1 MTRRERVLRALRHEP
16 SDFPPYFVDFSPP
29 LRGTLASTPLYAKDY
44 LNYDLQICGYNYCGN
59 AVPIG
64 QQNIYRD
71 DFGVIWD
78 RSGVDKEIGLIHE
91 PVIRDFDLSGYT
103 FPRFDDVKF
112 ANQLK
117 VVQKYREDRFF
128 LAGIGFSLFERAW
141 SLCSLEKVLLGMVV
155 EKDFIHTLFSKICDF
170 NLNVLD
176 VILDF
181 DVDAVYFGDDWG
193 KSDGLIMGKKKWNAF
208 IKPYLAKMYNKV
220 KRKGKLIIQHSC
232 GNIEEV
238 LPDLIKMGVDCYQS
252 FSPDVYNVAKIK
264 ETYGDD
270 LCFWGGISAQKL
282 LTSTNPESV
291 VADTER
297 NVRIMN
303 RGGGFILSLSNAL
316 TNEYPLPNVLALLR
330 YLDANNRKLLE
341 QEVSSAT

>member
-16 SDFPPYFVDFSPP
+16 SDFPPYFVDFSPT
-29 LRGTLASTPLYAKDY
+29 LRNTLSSSPYAEEFSR
-44 LNYDLQICGYNYCGN
+44 YDLQICGYNYCGN
-59 AVPIG
+59 ILPTG
-64 QQNIYRD
+64 RRDIYKD

-78 RSGVDKEIGLIHE
+78 RSGTDKEIGLIHE
-91 PVIRDFDLSGYT
+91 PVIQDFDLSSYT

-117 VVQKYREDRFF
+117 VVQEYQEDRFF
-128 LAGIGFSLFERAW
+128 LAGIGYSLFERAW
-141 SLCSLEKVLLGMVV
+141 SLCSLEKILLGMVV
-155 EKDFIHTLFSKICDF
+155 DDEFIHTLFSKICDF
-170 NLNVLD
+170 NLDVLD

-193 KSDGLIMGKKKWNAF
+193 RPDGLIMGKKKWKAF
-208 IKPYLAKMYNKV
+208 LKPYLAKMYNKV

-252 FSPDVYNVAKIK
+252 FSPDIYNAAKLK

-270 LCFWGGISAQKL
+270 LCFWGGISAQKM
-282 LTSTNPESV
+282 LTSANPDSV
-291 VADTER
+291 IADIER
-297 NVRIMN
+297 NVHIMN
-303 RGGGFILSLSNAL
+303 RNGGFILSLSNAL
-316 TNEYPLPNVLALLR
+316 TDEYPLSNVLALLH
-330 YLDANNRKLLE
+330 YLDENNRRLT
-341 QEVSSAT
+341 QDG